1 MILTTLDYIPG
12 KEVKEVL
19 GVAMGNIVRAK
30 NVGQDI
36 LAGLRNIAGGEV
48 KEYTELLKE
57 AREEA
62 IERMKKYAE
71 EMGADAVLNIRFATS
86 SVMTG
91 AAELL
96 AYGTAVKIGETK

>member
-1 MILTTLDYIPG
+1 MIITTLDYVPG

-30 NVGQDI
+30 NIGQDI

-48 KEYTELLKE
+48 KEYTQLLKE

-62 IERMKKYAE
+62 IRRMEKYAE
-71 EMGADAVLNIRFATS
+71 EMGADAVLNVRFVTS
-86 SVMTG
+86 SVMQG

-96 AYGTAVKIGETK
+96 AYGTAVELE

>member
-1 MILTTLDYIPG
+1 MILTTLDYVPG

-30 NVGQDI
+30 NIGQDI

-48 KEYTELLKE
+48 KEYTQLLKE

-62 IERMKKYAE
+62 MERMKKYAE
-71 EMGADAVLNIRFATS
+71 EMGADAVLNVRFATS
-86 SVMTG
+86 SVMQG

-96 AYGTAVKIGETK
+96 AYGTAVKLG

>member
-1 MILTTLDYIPG
+1 MILTTLDYVPG

-30 NVGQDI
+30 NIGQDI

-48 KEYTELLKE
+48 KEYTQLLKDS
-57 AREEA
+57 REEA

-71 EMGADAVLNIRFATS
+71 EMGADAVLNVRFVTS
-86 SVMTG
+86 SVMQG

-96 AYGTAVKIGETK
+96 AYGTAVKLE

>member
-1 MILTTLDYIPG
+1 MILTTLDYVPG

-30 NVGQDI
+30 NIGQDI

-48 KEYTELLKE
+48 KEYTQLLKE

-71 EMGADAVLNIRFATS
+71 EMGADAVLNVRFVTS
-86 SVMTG
+86 SVMQG

-96 AYGTAVKIGETK
+96 AYGTAVKLE

>member
-1 MILTTLDYIPG
+1 MILTTLDYVPG

-19 GVAMGNIVRAK
+19 GVAMGNVVRAK
-30 NVGQDI
+30 NIGQDI

-48 KEYTELLKE
+48 KEYTQLLKE

-62 IERMKKYAE
+62 MERMKKYAE
-71 EMGADAVLNIRFATS
+71 EMGADAVLNVRFATS
-86 SVMTG
+86 SVMQG

-96 AYGTAVKIGETK
+96 AYGTAVKLG